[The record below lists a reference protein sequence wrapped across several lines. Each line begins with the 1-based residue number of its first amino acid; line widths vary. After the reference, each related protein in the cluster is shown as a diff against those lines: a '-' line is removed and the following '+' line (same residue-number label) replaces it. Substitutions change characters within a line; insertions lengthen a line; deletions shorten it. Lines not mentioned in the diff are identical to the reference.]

1 MTWLMQGI
9 LLLPGIPSV
18 FFLISKENFIQ
29 RHNNESHIVMY
40 ASEMSNFSGM
50 LWAL

>member
-1 MTWLMQGI
+1 MVDARNFAFDRD
-9 LLLPGIPSV
+9 SF

-29 RHNNESHIVMY
+29 RHTNESHIVMY

>member
-1 MTWLMQGI
+1 MVDARNFAFARDTFF
-9 LLLPGIPSV
+9 

>member
-9 LLLPGIPSV
+9 LLLPGIASS
-18 FFLISKENFIQ
+18 FFISKENFIQ